1 MLPWLC
7 RAGFIPAALPAEK
20 YFVLDS
26 ACCPLYSEPDIL
38 ISDQLRGIEIVM
50 LIFGKNILWPALV
63 LALGLLLPAVSS
75 GKTIPVEGC
84 AAQVND
90 RMVTVTEV
98 MNAMQPVSRQLR
110 ETTQGAELDRKLEE
124 AYEKALQAL
133 IERELI
139 LDFFHQQKE
148 MNLPD
153 KIVQSRTEEIVRT
166 KFGNNRAAFRK
177 ALDEEGLTMEE
188 WQENLKK
195 SMIVSFLREREV
207 ESKVSVSP
215 RDVREAY
222 NKALDTFR
230 TPEQVHLCMIMID
243 GGKTDEEIAIKRKQ
257 AEDVRQ
263 RLLAGESFADLAR
276 QVSQSARAK
285 DGGDWGWIDPSSRRP
300 ELAAAIKALKPGEL
314 SKVIPAGG
322 DLYILKVEGHRD
334 ASMIPFENV
343 QDTLRSE
350 LEKQEAKRLYDA
362 WMALLKQKAFIKK
375 Y

>member
-1 MLPWLC
+1 
-7 RAGFIPAALPAEK
+7 
-20 YFVLDS
+20 
-26 ACCPLYSEPDIL
+26 
-38 ISDQLRGIEIVM
+38 M
-50 LIFGKNILWPALV
+50 LIRVKTILCSTLV
-63 LALGLLLPAVSS
+63 LALVCLLPAGGL

-98 MNAMQPVSRQLR
+98 MTAMQPVERQLR

-139 LDFFHQQKE
+139 LDAFRQQKE

-177 ALDEEGLTMEE
+177 ALDEEGLTLEE
-188 WQENLKK
+188 WQANLKK

-207 ESKVSVSP
+207 DSKVSVSP
-215 RDVREAY
+215 QDVRAAY
-222 NKALDTFR
+222 EKAGDTFR
-230 TPEQVHLCMIMID
+230 TPEQVHLRMIMIT
-243 GGKTDEEIAIKRKQ
+243 GGKTDEEIAVKRKQ
-257 AEDVRQ
+257 AEDVRK
-263 RLLAGESFADLAR
+263 RLLEDESFEDLAR
-276 QVSQSARAK
+276 QVSEGARTQ
-285 DGGDWGWIDPSSRRP
+285 DGGDWGWVDPASRRP
-300 ELAAAIKALKPGEL
+300 ELAAAIRTLKPDEI
-314 SKVIPAGG
+314 SDVIPAGG
-322 DLYILKVEGHRD
+322 DLYILKVDGHRD
-334 ASMIPFENV
+334 ATLIPFEKV
-343 QDTLRSE
+343 HDTLRTE

-362 WMALLKQKAFIKK
+362 WMARLKQKAFIKK